1 MSFAPAAVL
10 KGIDRVLV
18 RFIWIPARV
27 PIHLLEAIPDKE
39 RRDAAIW
46 QRRLQEAA
54 QHGVRTDGERIDTG
68 ESRQVDNVDPLWIG
82 IELERRELHLVDA
95 HRFAKENKSGLRT
108 TFVFVFAAVA
118 EQDPDLDEAHKAFQ
132 ELLGVEYG
140 HGWFY
145 RNPPDDRGEVIN
157 TINLLHPKI

>member
-10 KGIDRVLV
+10 RGIDRVLV
-18 RFIWIPARV
+18 KFTWIPARV
-27 PIHLLEAIPDKE
+27 PIRLLEVLPDKE
-39 RRDAAIW
+39 RREEDIW
-46 QRRLQEAA
+46 QHRLQEAA
-54 QHGVRTDGERIDTG
+54 QLGVRTDGERLDTG
-68 ESRQVDNVDPLWIG
+68 ESRQVHDVDPLWIG
-82 IELERRELHLVDA
+82 TELTRRELRLVEA

-108 TFVFVFAAVA
+108 TFVFVFAAVPG
-118 EQDPDLDEAHKAFQ
+118 QDPDLDEAHKAFQ

-145 RNPPDDRGEVIN
+145 RNPPNDRGEVIN